1 VALDTVE
8 RLRDGG
14 RREVLTCMNVHARM
28 ALAIGT
34 ASPGSRAA
42 TNFRALARQVFLRPM
57 IASALTDM
65 GVAFAGRFAQALAGI
80 IH

>member
-1 VALDTVE
+1 MAV
-8 RLRDGG
+8 DG
-14 RREVLTCMNVHARM
+14 RCTCMDVHARM

-34 ASPGSRAA
+34 DSYGSRAA

-57 IASALTDM
+57 IASALTNN
-65 GVAFAGRFAQALAGI
+65 GAEFAGRFAQALAGI